1 VSTGKK
7 KKEKNDVSG
16 IKVADVFIGVLKSDQ
31 TLSEKPFLLSR
42 QEMST
47 SNHTGAARV
56 FSEAVQTVWPDG
68 LTFDSLLLLRV
79 PDAALYMTK
88 PEEGLSVSHPKLS
101 CVTCVAHALHGIC
114 ETFICFIQM

>member
-1 VSTGKK
+1 VSTDETTDASRRK
-7 KKEKNDVSG
+7 
-16 IKVADVFIGVLKSDQ
+16 VLKSDQ
-31 TLSEKPFLLSR
+31 KLSEKSFLLSR

-47 SNHTGAARV
+47 ANHTGAARV

-68 LTFDSLLLLRV
+68 LTFDSLLLLLL

-88 PEEGLSVSHPKLS
+88 PEEGLSVSYPKLS

-114 ETFICFIQM
+114 ENSCALSKCRLVSG